1 MCVAELFEKKK
12 KFVCMQRTMERGGV
26 TFFTFPAM
34 MASSG
39 ASRGACGARR
49 DWAADTSYEVE
60 VWRKSA
66 VCRRARLEGEEGVV
80 DSK

>member
-12 KFVCMQRTMERGGV
+12 VCLYAKDDGEGKGNVLTL
-26 TFFTFPAM
+26 PAM

-39 ASRGACGARR
+39 ASRGAWGARR
-49 DWAADTSYEVE
+49 VWAADTSYAVE

-66 VCRRARLEGEEGVV
+66 VCKRARLEGEVGVV